1 MTTQHSDVT
10 PESGLEPA
18 TQKAPSVHLERLFA
32 FIVACVD
39 EHSAPPTYDE
49 IGKALGYSKGLVAR
63 RVKQLHEQGR
73 LVIDEG
79 GTARTL
85 RIALGQGHDDQANKV
100 YLTKDRKAL
109 IKAVKS
115 LEARHGM
122 GPSINR
128 LAHELGFSNSKTKR
142 HVEYLDKNEL
152 IRYSPELNE
161 VIAIEPGD
169 YEPKR
174 DA

>member
-1 MTTQHSDVT
+1 MTVQQPDVSSEQGQKS
-10 PESGLEPA
+10 ES
-18 TQKAPSVHLERLFA
+18 QKAPSAHLERLFA
-32 FIVACVD
+32 FIVACID

-85 RIALGQGHDDQANKV
+85 RIALGQGHDDLATKV
-100 YLTKDRKAL
+100 YLTEDRKAL

-115 LEARHGM
+115 LEARHGV

-128 LAHELGFSNSKTKR
+128 LAQELGFSNSKTKR
-142 HVEYLDKNEL
+142 HVEYLDKNEY

-169 YEPKR
+169 YEPKP